1 MAKIIII
8 FLLTIVSIL
17 TIVTQILL
25 PLFIPK
31 LEFFWFFKNKGKM
44 KQTFTSSLDELDVKV
59 DKVVE
64 EYKTVN
70 NEVDETLNKINKIKN
85 KTKI

>member
-1 MAKIIII
+1 MAKIIIL
-8 FLLTIVSIL
+8 FLLIILSIL

-31 LEFFWFFKNKGKM
+31 LDFFWFFKHRKKTKLDSNS
-44 KQTFTSSLDELDVKV
+44 TLDELEVKV
-59 DKVVE
+59 DNVID
-64 EYKTVN
+64 EYVTVI